1 MARRLS
7 REEILAQIPAATVRG
22 ETQRGAGMAA
32 HSIRYERAQRRF
44 VLELTNG
51 VQLRVPVASLL
62 ALNGATDAQLA
73 KAKLS
78 SSGSGIHI
86 DALDADFSVP
96 GIIQAS
102 VGRSLAARAFAAS
115 GGSARSEAKVLAARA
130 NGAKGGRPR
139 QVVREAPVDQGYRVA
154 AHRGEIGKA
163 AKTASAASAHKSVTK
178 RSHKRK
184 GT

>member
-1 MARRLS
+1 MAKRLS
-7 REEILAQIPAATVRG
+7 REDILAQIPAATARA
-22 ETQRGAGMAA
+22 ESQRGAGMAA

-51 VQLRVPVASLL
+51 VQLRVPVASLH
-62 ALNGATDAQLA
+62 ALNGATDSQLA

-78 SSGSGIHI
+78 PSGSGIHI

-102 VGRSLAARAFAAS
+102 VGRDLAARAFAVC
-115 GGSARSEAKVLAARA
+115 GGSARSEAKMLAARA

-139 QVVREAPVDQGYRVA
+139 QVVREDPADAGYRVA
-154 AHRGEIGKA
+154 AHRGGIAKA
-163 AKTASAASAHKSVTK
+163 AKSTTAASAPKPVVQ
-178 RSHKRK
+178 RSQRRK

>member
-1 MARRLS
+1 MAKRLG
-7 REEILAQIPAATVRG
+7 REEILAQIPAATARG
-22 ETQRGAGMAA
+22 ASQRGAGMAA

-51 VQLRVPVASLL
+51 VQLRVPVASLH
-62 ALNGATDAQLA
+62 ALNGATDSQLA
-73 KAKLS
+73 KATLS
-78 SSGSGIHI
+78 PSGSGIHN

-102 VGRSLAARAFAAS
+102 VGRDLAARAFAAS

-139 QVVREAPVDQGYRVA
+139 QVVRENPAVEAYRVV
-154 AHRGEIGKA
+154 AHRGGIAKA
-163 AKTASAASAHKSVTK
+163 AKTTGAASAQKSVTQ

-184 GT
+184 GS